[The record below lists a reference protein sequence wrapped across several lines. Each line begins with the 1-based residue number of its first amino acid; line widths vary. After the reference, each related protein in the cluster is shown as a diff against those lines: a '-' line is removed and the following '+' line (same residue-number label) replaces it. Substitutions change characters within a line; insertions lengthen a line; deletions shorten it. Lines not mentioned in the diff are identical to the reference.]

1 MTALLAAPLQTADAT
16 DHRERIVELTLK
28 LLRLAKD
35 QFHQIP
41 GEVFVYGYDPATGS
55 VDYRS
60 MEYFGHDE
68 EEDLG
73 AAFFAALRYLYSLDR
88 VGGWSF
94 GFVTPPQWA
103 CLEGHRHARGF
114 VGFEHGKLSVQYYG
128 MSDPSVKAPVRKLL
142 GQTFADEGIAVAVF
156 D

>member
-1 MTALLAAPLQTADAT
+1 MAAPLQTADAA

-41 GEVFVYGYDPATGS
+41 GEVFVYGYDTATGS
-55 VDYRS
+55 IDYRS
-60 MEYFGHDE
+60 MEYFGHDA
-68 EEDLG
+68 EDDPG
-73 AAFFAALRYLYSLDR
+73 AAFFAALRYLFALDR

-94 GFVTPPQWA
+94 GFVTPPDWV
-103 CLEGHRHARGF
+103 CLQGHRNARGF
-114 VGFEHGKLSVQYYG
+114 VGFEQGKLSVQYYG
-128 MSDPSVKAPVRKLL
+128 MADPSVKAAVRELL
-142 GQTFADEGIAVAVF
+142 AQTFAAEGVTLAVF